1 METREE
7 RKKKKIYI
15 YIYIYHEFIE
25 LHHVSEPDTF
35 TSQKVSEIGTV
46 G

>member
-7 RKKKKIYI
+7 RKNNN
-15 YIYIYHEFIE
+15 IYHEFSE
-25 LHHVSEPDTF
+25 LDHVSEPDTF